1 MGRGKAGTGACTQ
14 PRRVASPHVKRA
26 VAAAL
31 LALVALAL
39 PAGAAAHAT
48 LIATTPANGAVLAK
62 APRVVRVEFDDTI
75 HVAPGNQPS
84 PT

>member
-1 MGRGKAGTGACTQ
+1 M
-14 PRRVASPHVKRA
+14 KRA
-26 VAAAL
+26 AAVAL
-31 LALVALAL
+31 LAFVALAL

-75 HVAPGNQPS
+75 HVAPGNQVVSNVTSALRPRR
-84 PT
+84 PAGGARP